1 MRITVQT
8 DRSEILE
15 EILKSN
21 CDGIRFGSDFCEWK
35 IPNLDSL
42 KKAYSIVQKSG
53 KSFAYV
59 TPRLSNSSFKKAE
72 EGLVFLNDSGEAN
85 VVINDLG
92 LLDILEKYS
101 NLKPHLGR
109 RLVFMPARCPWI
121 DDTLKFRA
129 GLFERKKLEELYYQ
143 TSLNY
148 APTIS
153 FFKRYGVRGVDV
165 DWIPDSFPFFDLL
178 TKNGLAVSVHMQL
191 IPVTITRRCHT
202 ARFLSEK
209 EPQTCSRPCDKRA
222 FLLKQPTMK
231 QELYL
236 HGNAVFRLINPSSDD
251 MKQLRD
257 EGAEELIATVNPIT
271 EMTSREKL
279 DAFIDDLKKMAS

>member
-8 DRSEILE
+8 DKPEMLD

-21 CDGIRFGSDFCEWK
+21 CDGIRLGSDFCEWK
-35 IPNLDSL
+35 IPRLDAL
-42 KKAYSIVQKSG
+42 KNAFILTQKS
-53 KSFAYV
+53 KKTFAYV
-59 TPRLSNSSFKKAE
+59 TPRLSNNSFKKAE
-72 EGLVFLNDSGEAN
+72 EGLAFLNDSNEVE

-92 LLDILEKYS
+92 LLDILEKYPK
-101 NLKPHLGR
+101 LKPHLGR

-148 APTIS
+148 IPTIN
-153 FFKRYGVRGVDV
+153 FFKRYGIRGVDV
-165 DWIPDSFPFFDLL
+165 DWIPDSFPFFVLFI
-178 TKNGLAVSVHMQL
+178 KNGLTTSVHAQL

-202 ARFLSEK
+202 ARYLSEK
-209 EPQTCSRPCDKRA
+209 EPSTCSRPCNKRA
-222 FLLKQPTMK
+222 FLLKQPIMK

-236 HGNAVFRLINPSSDD
+236 YGNTVFRLINPSSDD
-251 MKQLRD
+251 MKQLR
-257 EGAEELIATVNPIT
+257 EGGAVELIITVNPIT
-271 EMTSREKL
+271 GMTSRERL
-279 DAFIDDLKKMAS
+279 DAFIDDLKKMT